1 MFAYLSKKISISKNP
16 NSKVHAIS
24 WHTETGWISIG
35 GDQGL
40 LKIIKLDDSRV
51 GKDKNKGEN

>member
-1 MFAYLSKKISISKNP
+1 MFAYLSKKISISKNT

-24 WHTETGWISIG
+24 WHSETGWMSIG

-40 LKIIKLDDSRV
+40 LKILKLDDSRV
-51 GKDKNKGEN
+51 GKEKKP